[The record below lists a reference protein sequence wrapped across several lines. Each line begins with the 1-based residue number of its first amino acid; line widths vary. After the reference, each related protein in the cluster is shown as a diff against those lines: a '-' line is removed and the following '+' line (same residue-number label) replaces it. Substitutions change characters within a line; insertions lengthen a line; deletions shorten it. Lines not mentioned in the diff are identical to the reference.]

1 MGVGKSVVG
10 KILANKLGF
19 KFVDI
24 DQLIVEK
31 TNKPISKIFSEEG
44 EAAFR
49 EIEKEVTHEI
59 ALRDNQVIACGGG
72 TILDDNNLNI
82 LGRNST
88 LILLTADPEIILKR
102 VKTDGSRPLLN
113 VENKTGQIERL
124 LKNRYPRYIR
134 AADLIVDTSKST
146 PADVADDILSVIQG
160 EGLIDN

>member
-10 KILANKLGF
+10 KILADRLGF

-24 DQLIVEK
+24 DQKIVEK

-49 EIEKEVTHEI
+49 EIEKEVTYEI

-72 TILDDNNLNI
+72 TILDDDNLNI

-88 LILLTADPEIILKR
+88 LILLTADPEIILER
-102 VKTDGSRPLLN
+102 VKTDLSRPLLN
-113 VENKTGQIERL
+113 VEDKTSQIERL
-124 LKNRYPRYIR
+124 LKNRYPRYLR

-146 PADVADDILSVIQG
+146 PADVADDILSIIQG
-160 EGLIDN
+160 DRLIDN